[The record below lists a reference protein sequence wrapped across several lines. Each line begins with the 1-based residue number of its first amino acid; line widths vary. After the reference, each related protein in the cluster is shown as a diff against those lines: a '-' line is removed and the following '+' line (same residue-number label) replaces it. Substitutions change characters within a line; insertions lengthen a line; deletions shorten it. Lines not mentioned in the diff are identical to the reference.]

1 MTNLLLLPARQWA
14 ECLVLFCR
22 QKRDVCRHRAD
33 SSPVF
38 EGIARS
44 CGRTLGLDFMI
55 KHPEQFVHHYTLSW
69 CSLCSV
75 FFNQY
80 IRLASQEAAKP
91 KVFILKTKCLMYQNG
106 VVIQLSG
113 QLLYLLSSYSWMMW
127 VFTCIMLGKVYPI
140 TSEFFFY
147 THNDESLAVT
157 LVQDFSYLCNLLFF
171 LLACWVSSS
180 GLSFGEGFMWRGSCT
195 PMERRWRWLC
205 LCAIPQKWW
214 KD

>member
-91 KVFILKTKCLMYQNG
+91 KVFILDKMFDVSEWSCYTVKWTVTVLAFFIFLDD
-106 VVIQLSG
+106 VSFHLHHAWESLSH
-113 QLLYLLSSYSWMMW
+113 YFW
-127 VFTCIMLGKVYPI
+127 VFFFTLIMMRVW
-140 TSEFFFY
+140 
-147 THNDESLAVT
+147 
-157 LVQDFSYLCNLLFF
+157 Q
-171 LLACWVSSS
+171 
-180 GLSFGEGFMWRGSCT
+180 
-195 PMERRWRWLC
+195 WL
-205 LCAIPQKWW
+205 
-214 KD
+214 